1 MSSKGSEYMGKVI
14 CIATQKGG
22 VGKTSVTCNLGAALT
37 LEGKSVLLIDLDA
50 QCSLTMSLG
59 FNPNDFETS
68 SVTALDT
75 PDKSPMCIYETD
87 IEGLSIIPAS
97 PMLSTLEMN
106 LYNKKENNTRLK
118 KALEKAKEIFD
129 YVLIDCSPS
138 LSLTTINALIASDY
152 VVIPA
157 ETKISSSYSLSTFI
171 STVNTIK
178 EVMNKNIEILG
189 VVATMYYC
197 QAKEDKSVLEDLQDN
212 YDMLGVIRRTTA
224 VSSAFSSGK
233 PCVLTSKRSLAA
245 QEFKEIA
252 KKIINKVEV
261 E

>member
-1 MSSKGSEYMGKVI
+1 MGKVI

-59 FNPNDFETS
+59 FNPEKFETS
-68 SVTALDT
+68 SVTTLDT
-75 PDKSPMCIYETD
+75 PDKSPMCIYETG
-87 IEGLSIIPAS
+87 IEKLSLMPAN
-97 PMLSTLEMN
+97 PMLSTLEMS
-106 LYNKKENNTRLK
+106 LYHKKESNTRLK
-118 KALEKAKEIFD
+118 KALEKVKEIFD

-138 LSLTTINALIASDY
+138 LSLTTINGLIASDY
-152 VVIPA
+152 VLIPA
-157 ETKISSSYSLSTFI
+157 ETKISSNYSLSTFI

-178 EVMNKNIEILG
+178 EVMNNDIEILG
-189 VVATMYYC
+189 VIATMYYC
-197 QAKEDKSVLEDLQDN
+197 QAKEDKSVLEDLQDTFEI
-212 YDMLGVIRRTTA
+212 LGVIRRTTA
-224 VSSAFSSGK
+224 VSSAFSIGK
-233 PCVLTSKRSLAA
+233 PCVLTNKRSLAT